1 MKTFP
6 KMHISLY
13 VENLEATIT
22 FYNMLFDRKPN
33 KVEKGYTKYELE
45 SPALIISFLENP
57 NKVTSG
63 FGHLGFQVSS
73 KEEVL
78 AMMEKVKKEGLSI
91 KEEMGTACCYA
102 IQDKF
107 WVADPDGYQW
117 EIYYFHKDVAYHDP
131 HSQFSVKEESSCC
144 TPSEQTNATQIQTQ
158 PGTSCC

>member
-13 VENLEATIT
+13 VTNLEATIN
-22 FYNMLFDRKPN
+22 FYNMLFGRKPS
-33 KVEKGYTKYELE
+33 KVENGYTKYELE

-57 NKVTSG
+57 NKIKSG

-73 KEEVL
+73 KDEVL

-117 EIYYFHKDVAYHDP
+117 EIYYFHNDVAYHDP
-131 HSQFSVKEESSCC
+131 HSQFAVKEERSCC
-144 TPSEQTNATQIQTQ
+144 VPSEQTNITKTQ
-158 PGTSCC
+158 PGASCC